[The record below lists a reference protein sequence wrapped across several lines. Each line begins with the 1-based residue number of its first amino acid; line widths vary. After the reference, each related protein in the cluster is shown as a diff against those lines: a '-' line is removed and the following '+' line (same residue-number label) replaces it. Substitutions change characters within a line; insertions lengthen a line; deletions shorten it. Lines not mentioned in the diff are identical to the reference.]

1 MASGAGALGVQLG
14 GAAIYDGE
22 IEQSTPLGQGET
34 ATGADIGRA
43 WQLVVRTTALW
54 LSCAL
59 VAAFILE
66 YAHA

>member
-1 MASGAGALGVQLG
+1 VQLG

-22 IEQSTPLGQGET
+22 VEQRPPLGQGEP
-34 ATGADIGRA
+34 ATGADIRRA

-59 VAAFILE
+59 VIAFILE
-66 YAHA
+66 FAHA